1 MASQVLQYLVSW
13 NISEHLSCFPA
24 SGLFHFSH
32 TYLSA
37 GSRVGR
43 PSLLMNQGFCSYAF
57 LCLEYSSPSVHK
69 TSSSISKALMK
80 HHLLKDTFPNQLL

>member
-13 NISEHLSCFPA
+13 NISEYLSCYSA
-24 SGLFHFSH
+24 SGLFHFSR

-43 PSLLMNQGFCSYAF
+43 PSLLMHQSFCSYAF
-57 LCLEYSSPSVHK
+57 LCLECSSPGVHK

-80 HHLLKDTFPNQLL
+80 RHLLKDTFPNQPL